1 MQAGPLIKKPDPNSK
16 EMFETLANEWEKFDR
31 TAMELLTICAGTA
44 AANRWPSLLLPA
56 ACFFQRSLSMH

>member
-1 MQAGPLIKKPDPNSK
+1 MLKKADPNSK

-44 AANRWPSLLLPA
+44 VANRWRSLLLRPCA
-56 ACFFQRSLSMH
+56 